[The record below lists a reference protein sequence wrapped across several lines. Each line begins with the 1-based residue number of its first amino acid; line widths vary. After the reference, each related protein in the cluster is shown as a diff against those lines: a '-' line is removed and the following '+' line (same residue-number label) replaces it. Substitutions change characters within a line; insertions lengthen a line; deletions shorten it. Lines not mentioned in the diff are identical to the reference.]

1 MVGDVN
7 PEVLVQFL
15 LESETEPLLD
25 NYLLAQQKGKT
36 NPVQYSWFGFNTSN
50 RDNTEGSLPS
60 VILSSL

>member
-1 MVGDVN
+1 MMVGDVN

-36 NPVQYSWFGFNTSN
+36 NPLQYSWFGFHTSN
-50 RDNTEGSLPS
+50 RENT
-60 VILSSL
+60 